1 MGDVIKSYDTKN
13 NDKSTNESIVDNVD
27 NDENHASNLM
37 NWIIPSTSVNQRMR
51 RIEEILDSIPYFF
64 SSMLD
69 DNNLQRRLLVQLGDC
84 LLISCPKLNE
94 EINPESNWYLVVLEA
109 NGTVEKVRVA
119 YRDKTFKIWNDKNTT
134 IHQYIEMRSLKTIER
149 PWSIIPE
156 QLTKKMP
163 NILHHAYPINDA
175 IFPLGK
181 FLQKTL
187 NIDQKRW
194 IPVIEMSVSNC
205 SINELKCLIIEA
217 RKRRRFGSIR
227 IWRLWGIC
235 HYSPESVSLVLED
248 ITYGSLADFIRTS
261 PRPQDQQCKFAMQI
275 VDGLRNLEK
284 YGFIHSRLS
293 IDVCLLTYNYN
304 VKIAIYGLT
313 PGELYPTYVDL
324 DDIDQCRWLPPECLP
339 NSDITPIPY
348 NTSGMIYTYGII
360 LWSMFHGGA
369 LPFEDEP
376 AENIRSRRYRI
387 QNPLYIEPELV
398 PNEIR
403 NVILSCCS
411 EDIAIR
417 GRLKS
422 IKIYLR
428 NYSPSAT

>member
-1 MGDVIKSYDTKN
+1 
-13 NDKSTNESIVDNVD
+13 
-27 NDENHASNLM
+27 M

-217 RKRRRFGSIR
+217 RKRRRFGS
-227 IWRLWGIC
+227 
-235 HYSPESVSLVLED
+235 
-248 ITYGSLADFIRTS
+248 
-261 PRPQDQQCKFAMQI
+261 
-275 VDGLRNLEK
+275 
-284 YGFIHSRLS
+284 
-293 IDVCLLTYNYN
+293 
-304 VKIAIYGLT
+304 
-313 PGELYPTYVDL
+313 
-324 DDIDQCRWLPPECLP
+324 
-339 NSDITPIPY
+339 
-348 NTSGMIYTYGII
+348 
-360 LWSMFHGGA
+360 
-369 LPFEDEP
+369 
-376 AENIRSRRYRI
+376 
-387 QNPLYIEPELV
+387 
-398 PNEIR
+398 
-403 NVILSCCS
+403 
-411 EDIAIR
+411 
-417 GRLKS
+417 
-422 IKIYLR
+422 
-428 NYSPSAT
+428 